1 MEYMWNFASYADD
14 MSSTE
19 DSLEFDDHME
29 KKKDEV
35 KIKIKRT
42 SNRDFKS
49 EDRDIQVDV

>member
-1 MEYMWNFASYADD
+1 MWNFASYADD

-35 KIKIKRT
+35 KIKKKIKRT

>member
-1 MEYMWNFASYADD
+1 MWNFASYADD

-35 KIKIKRT
+35 KIKKKIKRT

-49 EDRDIQVDV
+49 EDRDIQMDV